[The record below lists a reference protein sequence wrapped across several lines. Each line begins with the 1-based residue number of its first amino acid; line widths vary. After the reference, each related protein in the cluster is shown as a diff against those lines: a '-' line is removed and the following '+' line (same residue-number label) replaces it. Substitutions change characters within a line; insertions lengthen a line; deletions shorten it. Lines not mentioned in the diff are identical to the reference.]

1 MVIDRADSENRDARL
16 AMPRAGEAGTKPK
29 EKQMILS
36 RSERWRWTVGVWC
49 ACVVATMVAGCQTIP
64 DISSWS
70 QSTKDVTSAVT
81 EGFQSAAGVNGD
93 IARRLDTVLDTKPEF
108 SDPAKRYA
116 NVAQAL
122 GGRANDYEKL
132 FGAITD
138 YSAALAAIARARA
151 NSQETV
157 DAVAGSLNQLVAA
170 VGGTSLTGA
179 GFELGKT
186 LANEVIKIKA
196 ARDFG
201 DAVRKADPVIGQ
213 ISELLIAD
221 LADLQR
227 TVGVKKD
234 AVIREVVKEAHEKK
248 LDYRAALESRRDEL
262 QAVIAHAVAPKRAT
276 PEAPLLPTTPLLNV
290 NESPE
295 LAKVE
300 QYLRDTETWYTPM
313 KEELDHAL
321 AVRAQSEELVIQ
333 TGRAVAAWRASH
345 ASLAAAA
352 EERRLPESGRL
363 AALAVRI
370 RDLVVDIKRG
380 K

>member
-1 MVIDRADSENRDARL
+1 MV
-16 AMPRAGEAGTKPK
+16 
-29 EKQMILS
+29 LS
-36 RSERWRWTVGVWC
+36 RSERWRWKVGMWG
-49 ACVVATMVAGCQTIP
+49 AGLASMMLAGCQTVP

-81 EGFQSAAGVNGD
+81 EGFLSAAGVNRD
-93 IARRLDTVLDTKPEF
+93 IAGRLDVVLERKPEF
-108 SDPAKRYA
+108 SDTAKRYA
-116 NVAQAL
+116 SVAQAL
-122 GGRANDYEKL
+122 GGRADAYEKL

-138 YSAALAAIARARA
+138 YSTSLAAISRARE
-151 NSQETV
+151 NSQQTV

-221 LADLQR
+221 LTDLQR
-227 TVGVKKD
+227 TVGVSKDEAIQAAVAEPHKKQ
-234 AVIREVVKEAHEKK
+234 
-248 LDYRAALESRRDEL
+248 LDYRAALERRRDEL
-262 QAVIAHAVAPKRAT
+262 QALIAHAVAPKRAT
-276 PEAPLLPTTPLLNV
+276 PEAPLLPTSSLLNV
-290 NESPE
+290 NESSE

-300 QYLRDTETWYTPM
+300 QYLRDTDTWYTPM
-313 KEELDHAL
+313 KDELNHDL
-321 AVRAQSEELVIQ
+321 AARAKSEELVIQ

-370 RDLVVDIKRG
+370 RDLVADIKKG

>member
-1 MVIDRADSENRDARL
+1 MV
-16 AMPRAGEAGTKPK
+16 
-29 EKQMILS
+29 LS
-36 RSERWRWTVGVWC
+36 RLGRWRWKVGVWG
-49 ACVVATMVAGCQTIP
+49 ACLVPMMLAGCQTIP

-81 EGFQSAAGVNGD
+81 EGFQTASRVNGD
-93 IARRLDTVLDTKPEF
+93 IARRLDTILETKPEF
-108 SDPAKRYA
+108 SDTAKRYA
-116 NVAQAL
+116 SVSQAL
-122 GGRANDYEKL
+122 EGRADAYEKL

-138 YSAALAAIARARA
+138 YSTSLAAIARARA
-151 NSQETV
+151 NSQQTV

-213 ISELLIAD
+213 ISDLLIAD
-221 LADLQR
+221 LTDLQR
-227 TVGVKKD
+227 TVGVTKD
-234 AVIREVVKEAHEKK
+234 EAIRAAVEEPRQKQVE
-248 LDYRAALESRRDEL
+248 YRAALERRRDEL
-262 QAVIAHAVAPKRAT
+262 QSVIAHAVAPKRAT
-276 PEAPLLPTTPLLNV
+276 PEARDPPTTSLLNV
-290 NESPE
+290 NESAE

-313 KEELDHAL
+313 KHELEGAL

-352 EERRLPESGRL
+352 DERRMPESGRL

-370 RDLVVDIKRG
+370 RDLVADIKRG
-380 K
+380 E